1 MADLRLRLAADSDK
15 HLSYSF
21 VEAEKMVATADRLG
35 IPLMADSSLP
45 FSWRLPDLEL
55 PLGTKIKEAVLVASG
70 GAVSSATV
78 CVSHARSS
86 DADRCCQQDPHGFH
100 GMAAFF
106 SMLERRA
113 GGEAGVV
120 SVQALTGAE
129 VWAMGKAGGWSLRLL
144 EAAISCSDE
153 INFGLT
159 LEDGRTQDLV
169 GNLDVLAEL
178 VKDRVDARQGEEP
191 EGPLA
196 FVVEHADG
204 LRTVTLMLNG
214 AVGDFCYAA
223 SVEGGVGDDEGIV
236 ATTALRSPGPN
247 VHYSACLASNAETMF
262 ATGKPTYDVRRT
274 LLVGGVLE
282 KGLLSLYEGC
292 TKLETPELAAVKYA
306 PLGEGSQHTRA

>member
-1 MADLRLRLAADSDK
+1 
-15 HLSYSF
+15 
-21 VEAEKMVATADRLG
+21 
-35 IPLMADSSLP
+35 
-45 FSWRLPDLEL
+45 
-55 PLGTKIKEAVLVASG
+55 
-70 GAVSSATV
+70 
-78 CVSHARSS
+78 
-86 DADRCCQQDPHGFH
+86 
-100 GMAAFF
+100 
-106 SMLERRA
+106 
-113 GGEAGVV
+113 
-120 SVQALTGAE
+120 
-129 VWAMGKAGGWSLRLL
+129 MGKAGGWSLRLL

-236 ATTALRSPGPN
+236 ATTSLRSPGPSKI
-247 VHYSACLASNAETMF
+247 VILSRF
-262 ATGKPTYDVRRT
+262 AVLSVSLTQKVSLFQIRIW
-274 LLVGGVLE
+274 GG
-282 KGLLSLYEGC
+282 SLF
-292 TKLETPELAAVKYA
+292 LPQA
-306 PLGEGSQHTRA
+306 

>member
-1 MADLRLRLAADSDK
+1 MLADSDK

-21 VEAEKMVATADRLG
+21 VEAKKMVATADRLG

-55 PLGTKIKEAVLVASG
+55 PLGTKINEAVLVASG
-70 GAVSSATV
+70 GA
-78 CVSHARSS
+78 
-86 DADRCCQQDPHGFH
+86 DPHGFH

-106 SMLERRA
+106 AMLERRV
-113 GGEAGVV
+113 GGETGVV
-120 SVQALTGAE
+120 SVQAVTGAD
-129 VWAMGKAGGWSLRLL
+129 VWAMGRSGVWSLRLL

-178 VKDRVDARQGEEP
+178 VKGGVDARQREKP

-196 FVVEHADG
+196 FIVEHTDG
-204 LRTVTLMLNG
+204 LRSVTLMLNG

-223 SVEGGVGDDEGIV
+223 SVEGGIGDSEGIV
-236 ATTALRSPGPN
+236 ATTSLRSPGPN
-247 VHYSACLASNAETMF
+247 VHYSACLASNIETMYLESPYNIDGID
-262 ATGKPTYDVRRT
+262 AYSCI
-274 LLVGGVLE
+274 LLHIE
-282 KGLLSLYEGC
+282 FY
-292 TKLETPELAAVKYA
+292 T
-306 PLGEGSQHTRA
+306 